1 MILAEIVA
9 GLVVLT
15 PFALGA
21 MALTRNP
28 RTMERV
34 LVKAVR
40 QIREPTAE
48 ETRLGGLV
56 IFGFFYGVMFLFL
69 EIGLHL

>member
-1 MILAEIVA
+1 MV
-9 GLVVLT
+9 LVEAVIAFLVLT

-28 RTMERV
+28 RTMERL

-40 QIREPTAE
+40 QIREPTPE
-48 ETRLGGLV
+48 ETRLGGFV
-56 IFGFFYGVMFLFL
+56 IFAFFYGVMFLFL

>member
-1 MILAEIVA
+1 MILAEIVI
-9 GLVVLT
+9 GFLVLT
-15 PFALGA
+15 PFAVGA

-28 RTMERV
+28 QTMER
-34 LVKAVR
+34 LLLKAVR

-56 IFGFFYGVMFLFL
+56 IFGFFYGVMFLFM